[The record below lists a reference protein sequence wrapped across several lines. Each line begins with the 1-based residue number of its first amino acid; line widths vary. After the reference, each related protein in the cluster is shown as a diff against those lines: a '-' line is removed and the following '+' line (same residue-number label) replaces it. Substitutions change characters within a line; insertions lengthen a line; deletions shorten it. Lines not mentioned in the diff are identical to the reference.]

1 VYDRQAEVGKLRSNF
16 QKAAFPLKQN
26 NTPLH
31 QQQQQHQHN
40 SNNNARAPPIQYSL
54 LQTPS
59 AQGGMMVSGGK
70 KNTKPIFIFPFKCLK
85 KEGRNL
91 FSVFYSYD

>member
-40 SNNNARAPPIQYSL
+40 SNNNTRAPPIQYSL
-54 LQTPS
+54 LQTPA
-59 AQGGMMVSGGK
+59 AQGGMMVRRGQK
-70 KNTKPIFIFPFKCLK
+70 KYKTYFY
-85 KEGRNL
+85 
-91 FSVFYSYD
+91 FSF